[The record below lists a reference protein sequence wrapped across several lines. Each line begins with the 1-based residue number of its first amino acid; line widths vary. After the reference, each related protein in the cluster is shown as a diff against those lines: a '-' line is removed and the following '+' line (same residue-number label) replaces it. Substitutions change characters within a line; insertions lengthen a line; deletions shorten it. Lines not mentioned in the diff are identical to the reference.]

1 MMGDIYV
8 SSVAFAGMQ
17 AVDMMEIVLQNGW
30 GLEFS
35 SGMVYQADM
44 EDLYLEATVKR
55 MPHNYFPAPKVPFV
69 LNLASSDESIRS
81 ISVNHCLNGLRI
93 AKRSNSPFFAA
104 HAGFCIDPDP
114 VQLGREIPFNSHFDR
129 EKNKELF
136 LKSIE
141 EILVTAEQLEI
152 AFLIENNVIAGFN
165 YNNNINP
172 FLCCESS
179 EIEWLCNSFNNKLF
193 GILLDT
199 AHLKVSCYTLGKDK
213 VSEFKLIQSFVKGI
227 HHSDNDGTIDSNL
240 PLKNDYWFLPFM
252 KESIGIPHVLEVK
265 DLSVS
270 VVKEQI
276 KYLNTVW
283 N

>member
-1 MMGDIYV
+1 MRGDIYV

-17 AVDMMEIVLQNGW
+17 AEDMIDIVRQNGW

-35 SGMVYQADM
+35 SGMAYQEDM
-44 EDLYLEATVKR
+44 EGLFLEATVKR

-69 LNLASSDESIRS
+69 LNLASSDETIRS

-114 VQLGREIPFNSHFDR
+114 ALLGREIPFNSHFDR

-141 EILVTAEQLEI
+141 EILITAEQLELE
-152 AFLIENNVIAGFN
+152 FLIENNVIAGFN
-165 YNNNINP
+165 YNNNVNP

-179 EIEWLCNSFNNKLF
+179 EIEWLCNSFDNKLF

-199 AHLKVSCYTLGKDK
+199 AHLKVSCHTLSKDK
-213 VSEFKLIQSFVKGI
+213 ISEFKSIQLFVKGI
-227 HHSDNDGTIDSNL
+227 HHSDNDGTKDDNL
-240 PLKNDYWFLPFM
+240 PLTNDYWFLPFM
-252 KESIGIPHVLEVK
+252 KESIGT
-265 DLSVS
+265 VS
-270 VVKEQI
+270 YTHLTLPTKRIV
-276 KYLNTVW
+276 
-283 N
+283 

>member
-1 MMGDIYV
+1 MSVDFYV
-8 SSVAFAGMQ
+8 SSVAFASMQ
-17 AVDMMEIVLQNGW
+17 AEEMIAIVRENGW

-35 SGMVYQADM
+35 SGMSYNENM
-44 EDLYLEATVKR
+44 ELLYLSSDIKR
-55 MPHNYFPAPKVPFV
+55 IPHNYFPAPKVPFV
-69 LNLASSDESIRS
+69 LNLASSDETIRS

-114 VQLGREIPFNSHFDR
+114 EQLGSEIPFDSHFHR

-136 LKSIE
+136 LKSIQ
-141 EILVTAEQLEI
+141 EILITAEQLELE
-152 AFLIENNVIAGFN
+152 FLIENNVIAGFN
-165 YNNNINP
+165 YNYNVNP

-179 EIEWLCNSFNNKLF
+179 EIEWLHKSIDNKLF

-199 AHLKVSCYTLGKDK
+199 AHLKVSCHTLGKDK
-213 VSEFKLIQSFVKGI
+213 VSEFKSIQSFVRGI
-227 HHSDNDGTIDSNL
+227 HHSDNDGTKDDNS
-240 PLKNDYWFLPFM
+240 PLTNDYWFLPFM
-252 KESIGIPHVLEVK
+252 KESIDIPHVLEVK
-265 DLSVS
+265 DLSISEVIA
-270 VVKEQI
+270 QI

>member
-1 MMGDIYV
+1 MRGDIYV

-17 AVDMMEIVLQNGW
+17 AVDMIEIVRQNGW

-35 SGMVYQADM
+35 SGMAYQADI
-44 EDLYLEATVKR
+44 EALYLEATVKR

-69 LNLASSDESIRS
+69 LNLASSDETIRS

-114 VQLGREIPFNSHFDR
+114 AQLGTEIPFNFHFDR

-141 EILVTAEQLEI
+141 EILITAEQLELT
-152 AFLIENNVIAGFN
+152 FLIENNVIAGFN
-165 YNNNINP
+165 YNNNVNP

-179 EIEWLCNSFNNKLF
+179 EIEWLYNSFDNKLF

-199 AHLKVSCYTLGKDK
+199 AHLKVSCHILGKDK
-213 VSEFKLIQSFVKGI
+213 VSEFKSIQSFVKGI
-227 HHSDNDGTIDSNL
+227 HHSDNDGTKDDNS
-240 PLKNDYWFLPFM
+240 PLTNDYWFLPFM
-252 KESIGIPHVLEVK
+252 KESSHIPHVLEVK
-265 DLSVS
+265 DLSISDVT
-270 VVKEQI
+270 EQI
-276 KYLNTVW
+276 KYLNPI
-283 N
+283 